1 MNPASSMSKG
11 EIRLLLEDILQAS
24 QKILSYTSG
33 ISREEF
39 LKDDTIIKAVVRNF
53 EIIGEAASQV
63 PEDFKILRREVEW
76 RRMTGFRNRVRH
88 EQSGIDKEMA
98 WKIKEENVADL
109 VDFIQQSIDDLN
121 KQPG

>member
-1 MNPASSMSKG
+1 MPKG

-33 ISREEF
+33 MSREEF
-39 LKDDTIIKAVVRNF
+39 LKDDTIVNVVIRNF
-53 EIIGEAASQV
+53 EIIGESASQV

-76 RRMTGFRNRVRH
+76 RRMTGFRKRARH
-88 EQSGIDKEMA
+88 KQPGIANEIA
-98 WKIKEENVADL
+98 WKIKEENIADL
-109 VDFIQQSIDDLN
+109 VDFIHQSIDDLN